1 MYTLHPSFPV
11 RRVAWRP
18 GYETELAIASS
29 NEHGYSTSAVNPSM
43 NASTHSNKEVA
54 EIVNLTG
61 HTGSSPGSS
70 GSADSAPGSSNASTA
85 GSENAMSTGRNVTI
99 TDDMIEVWDVRRAW
113 VAKWTLSGSSR
124 DGGVTGNHWGLP
136 CQLMSFISFY

>member
-1 MYTLHPSFPV
+1 
-11 RRVAWRP
+11 
-18 GYETELAIASS
+18 
-29 NEHGYSTSAVNPSM
+29 M

-99 TDDMIEVWDVRRAW
+99 ADDMIEVWDVRRAW

-124 DGGVTGNHWGLP
+124 DGGVTGENLNHWCLP